1 MSQIKEEIDMSTS
14 EYEKEKYG
22 ERLAKMSNGI
32 AVLKVQNTVKLH
44 VQNVKKNIVIV
55 RCIYGK
61 NS

>member
-44 VQNVKKNIVIV
+44 VQNVKKNWWRSQIFV
-55 RCIYGK
+55 Y
-61 NS
+61 

>member
-1 MSQIKEEIDMSTS
+1 MSTS

-44 VQNVKKNIVIV
+44 VQNVKKNWWRSQISV
-55 RCIYGK
+55 Y
-61 NS
+61 

>member
-32 AVLKVQNTVKLH
+32 AVLKVHNTVKLH
-44 VQNVKKNIVIV
+44 VQNVKKNWWRSQISV
-55 RCIYGK
+55 Y
-61 NS
+61 